1 MFAARLPVSYVQ
13 GVGRLGGQ
21 LQPREKP
28 PFSLFLTKSAVACR
42 VFQRAGGRGCRRGYF
57 GAGGSAWQGAFR
69 VAFLVGVLYNKQ
81 NAAKRREGF
90 LDLCKKELEG

>member
-13 GVGRLGGQ
+13 GVGRLGGAA
-21 LQPREKP
+21 LTKGKAPFQP
-28 PFSLFLTKSAVACR
+28 FLTKSAVACR

-57 GAGGSAWQGAFR
+57 GAGGRAWQGAFR